1 MKSLTIGLAAGI
13 NPSVALA
20 LKAELIGVGAR
31 NDVRVNVV
39 TSEIEMRK
47 DAPDARIELGD
58 RKIAAL
64 ENVIELERAGCDEVV
79 VPDVRCEPFFDEVQ
93 TEVEVPMVSLY
104 RGLPAALKAAGVRRI
119 GLLGVAVDREFFVKL
134 LDGTAEVL
142 ELSDELK
149 ALYRTVQDPETGL
162 RRTGLTPEHKA
173 ALLKAAEELL
183 ADGADLLVTACG
195 QMARFVPDLKAEG
208 LPVFNLLRDTA
219 ERAVLAPLARRPKP
233 FKVGMIGGLGPAAT
247 VDLYDKI
254 VKATPARNDQ
264 EHFKVAV
271 EQNPQ
276 IADRTAC
283 LLGNGTDPTLAMFN
297 CARRLQ
303 EDGCDMLIV
312 PCNTA
317 HAFVPYIERNL
328 RIPFINMQQVT
339 MEEIREK
346 FGDAARIGLLATT
359 GTVKTGIYGK
369 KAEAMNLPMFT
380 PDEAHQ
386 ERVMAAIYGP
396 KGAKAGYTDG
406 VCREDLVSA
415 VEYLVTTY
423 DCNCLILGCT
433 ELPLILDETDD
444 FRVAGKTVSLIDPTS
459 ALARRVVKEAKKAEA
474 ERGVR

>member
-328 RIPFINMQQVT
+328 RVPFINMQQVT

>member
-1 MKSLTIGLAAGI
+1 M
-13 NPSVALA
+13 
-20 LKAELIGVGAR
+20 
-31 NDVRVNVV
+31 
-39 TSEIEMRK
+39 
-47 DAPDARIELGD
+47 
-58 RKIAAL
+58 
-64 ENVIELERAGCDEVV
+64 
-79 VPDVRCEPFFDEVQ
+79 
-93 TEVEVPMVSLY
+93 
-104 RGLPAALKAAGVRRI
+104 
-119 GLLGVAVDREFFVKL
+119 AVDREFFVKL

-173 ALLKAAEELL
+173 ALQKAADELL
-183 ADGADLLVTACG
+183 GKGAELLVTACG

-208 LPVFNLLRDTA
+208 LPVFDLLRDTA

-317 HAFVPYIERNL
+317 HAFVPYLERNL

-444 FRVAGKTVSLIDPTS
+444 FQVAGKTVSLIDPTS
-459 ALARRVVKEAKKAEA
+459 ALARRVVKEAQKAEA